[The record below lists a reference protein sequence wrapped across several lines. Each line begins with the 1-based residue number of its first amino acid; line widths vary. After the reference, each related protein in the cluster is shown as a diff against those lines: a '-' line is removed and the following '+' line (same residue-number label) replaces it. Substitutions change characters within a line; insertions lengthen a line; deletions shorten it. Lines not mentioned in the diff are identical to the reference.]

1 MTDWEIRQLETP
13 DSLQGIEELQEMI
26 WPGSQRDIV
35 PIHMFLAVIHNGGL
49 ALGAFSKQHMI
60 GMLFGFPGIFSTNG
74 EKKLKHC
81 SHMLGVH
88 PDWRN
93 SGLGFALKVAQR
105 QFVISQGINLITWTY
120 DPLLSQNAFLNISKL
135 GAVCNTYLRSAYG
148 RMSDGLNTGLDS
160 DRFQVDW
167 WLNTCRVENSLLEP
181 KKIGMGLDVLL
192 NGKAEII
199 EIASQLQP
207 PEKLPKLEQPLL
219 LIEIPYDFISLKS
232 RDLKLA
238 KAWRQTSRELFEF
251 TFTRGYSVIDFVV
264 ENGRSYYVLEY
275 SIPGDIICS

>member
-1 MTDWEIRQLETP
+1 MTDWEIRKLETP
-13 DSLQGIEELQEMI
+13 DSLQGIEELQQMI
-26 WPGSQRDIV
+26 WPGSRCDIV

-49 ALGAFSKQHMI
+49 ALGAYSKQHMI
-60 GMLFGFPGIFSTNG
+60 GMLFGFPGIFSING

-105 QFVISQGINLITWTY
+105 QFVISQGISLITWTY
-120 DPLLSQNAFLNISKL
+120 DPLLSRNAFLNISKL

-167 WLNTCRVENSLLEP
+167 WLNTCRVEYSLLEP
-181 KKIGMGLDVLL
+181 QKIDKGLDVLL

-199 EIASQLQP
+199 AIASHLQP

-219 LIEIPYDFISLKS
+219 LIEIPYDFNSLKS
-232 RDLKLA
+232 RDLNLA

-251 TFTRGYSVIDFVV
+251 TFASGYSVIDFLVA
-264 ENGRSYYVLEY
+264 NGRSYYVLEY
-275 SIPGDIICS
+275 SIPGDIICN